1 MSKITDGTL
10 VPLGLAVV
18 AIGGGAAWL
27 TTMYSAINEARATI
41 QEVKAD
47 QREYTRNLEEI
58 NKTLGRIEGELQHL
72 RR

>member
-10 VPLGLAVV
+10 IPLGLAVV
-18 AIGGGAAWL
+18 AIGGGSMWL
-27 TTMYSAINEARATI
+27 TTMYAAINEARATI